1 METFDTILDW
11 MVMHQVRLMQLSILY
26 QTQAQQELD
35 ETEEE
40 VGAIAAAVASSAKNR
55 PVAADLALVG
65 EIGLSGEIRSVGQ
78 LPRRRESALEGGQHG
93 PHPVHRHAERVG
105 VVA

>member
-1 METFDTILDW
+1 METFDTMLDW

-40 VGAIAAAVASSAKNR
+40 VGAIAAAMR
-55 PVAADLALVG
+55 P
-65 EIGLSGEIRSVGQ
+65 SGCRTPPDPQCGHGSVC
-78 LPRRRESALEGGQHG
+78 L
-93 PHPVHRHAERVG
+93 
-105 VVA
+105 